1 MSLRVS
7 SNEYG
12 AKLGYDK
19 IDFSDVDFLSP
30 LDPPLP
36 YKTTSQ
42 GLILRYHVS
51 EPKGP
56 WARWPVDVS
65 AILNFIFIQ
74 LMLYSDGSL
83 MPVCRQMSSVLLRK
97 SNLILTL

>member
-42 GLILRYHVS
+42 GLILRYRVS

>member
-1 MSLRVS
+1 MS

-19 IDFSDVDFLSP
+19 INFSDVDFLSP

-36 YKTTSQ
+36 YKTMFQ
-42 GLILRYHVS
+42 GLILRYCVS

-56 WARWPVDVS
+56 WACWTVDVS
-65 AILNFIFIQ
+65 AILSFIFIQ

-83 MPVCRQMSSVLLRK
+83 MPVCRQTSPILLHK
-97 SNLILTL
+97 LNLILTL